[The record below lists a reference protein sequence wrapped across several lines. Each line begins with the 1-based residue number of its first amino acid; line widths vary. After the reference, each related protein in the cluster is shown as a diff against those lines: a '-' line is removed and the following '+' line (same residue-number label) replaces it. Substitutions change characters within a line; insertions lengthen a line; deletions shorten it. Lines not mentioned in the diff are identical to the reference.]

1 MSGATIG
8 VFDSGVGGLS
18 ILREIHNQL
27 PTEPLLY
34 FADRANVPY
43 GPRSLSEVRQFSHAI
58 TRFLLESQCKLIV
71 VACNTASAAALHQLR
86 ESFPNTPFVGM
97 EPAVKPA
104 AEVTQSKRVAV
115 LATPA
120 TFQGELFASVVERF
134 AQGVDVIQIVLPG
147 LVERIEAGD
156 VAGPVTREILHK
168 SLSGLRDR
176 RVDTLVL
183 ACTHYAFVI
192 PLLEQILGPGVRV
205 IDPAPAIARQ
215 TGRLLEV
222 RGVAAGP
229 GSAVAP
235 EPVPPLPA
243 FPAPV
248 RYLTSGEPEAF
259 RAAIKRLI
267 GVDASVEGARWNA
280 NALELA

>member
-1 MSGATIG
+1 MSGAATG

-27 PTEPLLY
+27 PNEPLLY
-34 FADRANVPY
+34 FADQANVPY
-43 GPRSLSEVRQFSHAI
+43 GPRSLSEVRKFSLGI
-58 TRFLLESQCKLIV
+58 SRFLLESNCKLIV

-86 ESFPNTPFVGM
+86 ESFPNIPFVGM

-104 AEVTQSKRVAV
+104 AEVTQSRRVAV

-134 AQGVDVIQIVLPG
+134 AQGVEVIQIVLPG
-147 LVERIEAGD
+147 LVERIELGD
-156 VAGPVTREILHK
+156 IASPATREILHK
-168 SLSGLRDR
+168 QLRALRDQ

-215 TGRLLEV
+215 IGRLLEG
-222 RGVAAGP
+222 RGAVAVP
-229 GSAVAP
+229 GSAAAS
-235 EPVPPLPA
+235 ESVPQLTA
-243 FPAPV
+243 IPAPV

-267 GVDASVEGARWNA
+267 GVGAPVEAARWNRD
-280 NALELA
+280 ALELV

>member
-1 MSGATIG
+1 MSGAAIG

-18 ILREIHNQL
+18 ILREIRSQL
-27 PTEPLLY
+27 PNEPLLY
-34 FADRANVPY
+34 FADQANVPY
-43 GPRSLSEVRQFSHAI
+43 GPRSLSEVRQFSHSI
-58 TRFLLESQCKLIV
+58 THFLLEEGAKLIV

-86 ESFPNTPFVGM
+86 ASFPNTPFVGM

-104 AEVTQSKRVAV
+104 AEVTRSRRVAV

-120 TFQGELFASVVERF
+120 TFQGELFGSVVERF
-134 AQGVDVIQIVLPG
+134 AQGVEVIQIVLPG
-147 LVERIEAGD
+147 LVERIELGD
-156 VAGPVTREILHK
+156 IASPATREILHK
-168 SLSGLRDR
+168 QLSALRDQG
-176 RVDTLVL
+176 VDTLVL

-215 TGRLLEV
+215 TGRLLAV
-222 RGVAAGP
+222 RGAAAVP
-229 GSAVAP
+229 GSAAAS
-235 EPVPPLPA
+235 EPVPPLTA
-243 FPAPV
+243 IPAPV

-267 GVDASVEGARWNA
+267 GVGAPVEAARWHGD
-280 NALELA
+280 ALLLA

>member
-1 MSGATIG
+1 MSGAAIG

-27 PTEPLLY
+27 PNEPLLY
-34 FADRANVPY
+34 FADQANVPY

-58 TRFLLESQCKLIV
+58 TRFLLEGQCKLIV

-104 AEVTQSKRVAV
+104 AEITQSKRVAV

-134 AQGVDVIQIVLPG
+134 AQGVEVIQIVLPG

-156 VAGPVTREILHK
+156 VAGPETRKLLQTRLDG
-168 SLSGLRDR
+168 LSDQ

-215 TGRLLEV
+215 TGRLVDSLGV
-222 RGVAAGP
+222 RAEGDGLV
-229 GSAVAP
+229 
-235 EPVPPLPA
+235 L
-243 FPAPV
+243 V
-248 RYLTSGEPEAF
+248 RYVTSGDPQAF
-259 RAAIKRLI
+259 REAVDRLL
-267 GVDASVEGARWNA
+267 GARVAVEGARWIGA
-280 NALELA
+280 ALEPA